1 MKSTRLLKLIFT
13 ALVISLIYFYFS
25 LPAINLQS
33 FNFLFYFIL
42 VISIIIILNIAL
54 KNKNNLQ
61 LTGKELFKYF
71 SWLIVVVIVL
81 FSGTVVFSSTFN
93 SKLYANRITVVE
105 SNFSEDIDEVDLTN
119 LPLLDKD
126 STRKVGDRV
135 MGQIPEL
142 ISQFYVSDLYT
153 QVNFDGRLVRV
164 TPLEYEGI
172 IKWFGNSETGTPG
185 YIKVDS
191 TTGEASLIQ
200 LDEGMK
206 YMPSAHFFYNLYRH
220 IRIQY
225 PTAIFGDSKFE
236 IDDDG
241 NPYWVT
247 PVKKYTWVGLLEDS
261 KGVVITDPV
270 TGDSNYYDVE
280 DVPTW
285 VDHVYQASLVMSQ
298 TNDWGL
304 YQDGWLNSF
313 IAQKNV
319 KKTTTGYTYLADD
332 NDIYVYTGITS
343 ALADESNIGFVLVN
357 LRTKETKYYG
367 VPGAEEYSAMASAEG
382 AIQEKSYNST
392 FPLLINLNGSPTY
405 LVSLKDDAGLVKA
418 YAFVD
423 VEDYQKVKVTSSDEG
438 LSAAA
443 TAYLKILGVTQ
454 ENIKVGEELT
464 GVIESIESVVVEGN
478 TYFYIKL
485 VDDDSIYKVKVTV
498 SDNLPFIGEDDSI
511 KFFKIDNEITSIK

>member
-25 LPAINLQS
+25 LPAINIQS
-33 FNFLFYFIL
+33 FNFLFYFIF

-54 KNKNNLQ
+54 ENKTDLR

-71 SWLIVVVIVL
+71 SWLIVVVLIL
-81 FSGTVVFSSTFN
+81 LAGTVVFSTTFN
-93 SKLYANRITVVE
+93 SKLYANRITVTE
-105 SNFSEDIDEVDLTN
+105 SNFNEDIEEVDLTN

-153 QVNFDGRLVRV
+153 QVNYDGRLVRV

-172 IKWFGNSETGTPG
+172 IKWFGNSATGTPG

-191 TTGEASLIQ
+191 TTGEATLVQ
-200 LDEGMK
+200 LEEGMK
-206 YMPSAHFFYNLYRH
+206 YMPSGHFFTNLYRH

-225 PTAIFGDSKFE
+225 PTAIFGNSKFE
-236 IDDDG
+236 IDDEG
-241 NPYWVT
+241 KPFWIT

-270 TGDSNYYDVE
+270 TGDSDYYAVE
-280 DVPTW
+280 DVPNW
-285 VDHVYQASLVMSQ
+285 VDHVYQATLVMEQ

-304 YQDGWLNSF
+304 FQDGWLNSF
-313 IAQKNV
+313 ISQKNV
-319 KKTTTGYTYLADD
+319 RKTTSGYTYLADS

-343 ALADESNIGFVLVN
+343 ALADESNIGFILIN

-367 VPGAEEYSAMASAEG
+367 VPGAEEYSAMASAQG
-382 AIQEKSYNST
+382 AIQEKSYIST
-392 FPLLINLNGSPTY
+392 FPLLINLNDKPTY
-405 LVSLKDDAGLVKA
+405 LVSLKDSAGLVKA

-423 VEDYQKVKVTSSDEG
+423 VQDYQKVKVTNSDEG
-438 LSAAA
+438 LKAAA

-454 ENIKVGEELT
+454 DNVQLGEELS
-464 GVIESIESVVVEGN
+464 GIVESIENVVVDGN

-485 VDDDSIYKVKVTV
+485 VNDDSIYKVKVTIN
-498 SDNLPFIGEDDSI
+498 DILPFMKIDDSV
-511 KFFKIDNEITSIK
+511 KFFKLDNEITSIK